1 MENEKNKS
9 VRISVGGN
17 VNNSQVVASSG
28 NVNIN
33 LNETNTSP
41 NVIREAFQIVYQKIE
56 ERDATLDVDKSEISS
71 TVQNIE
77 SEISSGD
84 QVNTAR
90 IERWLKFLGEMA
102 PDILD
107 VVIKTLTNPIL
118 GIGETV
124 RKIANKATK

>member
-1 MENEKNKS
+1 MENKGVS
-9 VRISVGGN
+9 ISVGGN

-33 LNETNTSP
+33 LNKTNASQ
-41 NVIREAFQIVYQKIE
+41 NVISEAFKIVYQKIE
-56 ERDATLDVDKSEISS
+56 ERDSTLDVDKSEILS

-77 SEISSGD
+77 SEISSRD
-84 QVNTAR
+84 QINTAK

-107 VVIKTLTNPIL
+107 VVIKTLANPLL

-124 RKIANKATK
+124 RKIASKATK